1 MSPRDQSQSAPT
13 LPTAK
18 LNPLL
23 NPLLAEN
30 MGRWAE
36 VYFTSP
42 PEKREQAVLELVRE
56 LELQNGGHEGAPK
69 ASSPSMNPQEYEAA
83 AQSRASSEEPQ
94 SRPSERYVPVERC
107 NVCGGE
113 NPASHRFCG
122 MCGAKLGGENRRDVL
137 INEEEP
143 AHEAVQREAV
153 EEDENSAPQSAPSYY
168 YTPSSNTNGLSL
180 FQDAGDT
187 SYEDHSGWDYE
198 PEPSPSYRIYIGVA
212 LALVILALGYIAW
225 RGAQAS
231 QASQGPPPAPPAAKE
246 VDQPQAAA
254 PAPKSDQTTSDQAPS
269 KKEPEMAGSSDQ
281 AGTKGTAEQGQ
292 QARSAAPAASNQV
305 RRVSP
310 SANAENAAT
319 SVQPAAETAN
329 SGNGSEELAIA
340 QRYLGGASGQR
351 RDSAEASKWLWKSI
365 AKQNS
370 EATLLLA
377 DLYLKGDGVSKN
389 CDQARVLLDSAARK
403 GMAGAGERLRNLQA
417 FGCQ

>member
-13 LPTAK
+13 LPSAK

-42 PEKREQAVLELVRE
+42 PEKREQAVLDLVRE
-56 LELQNGGHEGAPK
+56 LELQNGGHEAAPE
-69 ASSPSMNPQEYEAA
+69 ASSPSMNPQHYEAV
-83 AQSRASSEEPQ
+83 AQSRASSEELQ
-94 SRPSERYVPVERC
+94 SRPAERYGPVERC

-122 MCGAKLGGENRRDVL
+122 LCGAKLGAENRPEPL
-137 INEEEP
+137 INQEDP
-143 AHEAVQREAV
+143 AREDVQREAV
-153 EEDENSAPQSAPSYY
+153 EEDENSAAQSPPSYY
-168 YTPSSNTNGLSL
+168 YTPSSSTNGLSL

-187 SYEDHSGWDYE
+187 NYEDHSGWDYE
-198 PEPSPSYRIYIGVA
+198 PEPSPSYRMYIGVA

-225 RGAQAS
+225 RGSQAS

-246 VDQPQAAA
+246 VDQPQAASS
-254 PAPKSDQTTSDQAPS
+254 APKSDQTTSDQAPS
-269 KKEPEMAGSSDQ
+269 KKEPEMAGQDL
-281 AGTKGTAEQGQ
+281 AGTKRSAEQDQ
-292 QARSAAPAASNQV
+292 QARSAAPAASNQIQK
-305 RRVSP
+305 VSR
-310 SANAENAAT
+310 SANAENA
-319 SVQPAAETAN
+319 VQPAAETAN

-370 EATLLLA
+370 QATLLLA